1 MVKNKKLEHWIQL
14 SSTGA
19 VLFGV
24 ILVVIQLR
32 QNSELIELQI
42 LKEEAN
48 SYIENEINLLPEN
61 IYEIRQKSL
70 NEPDELTLYEYQVL
84 DGLYWSQGVS
94 RWRSLHD
101 LAERGLVDQ
110 SAWKNLIQE
119 DVDWYFANP
128 FGRAWWKRASTREST
143 LPTELV
149 EYVNVLLV
157 DLPDS
162 YMDDALEDVKN
173 QMELAK

>member
-1 MVKNKKLEHWIQL
+1 VKSNKLENWIQL

-19 VLFGV
+19 VLVGV
-24 ILVVIQLR
+24 LLVVIQLR

-42 LKEEAN
+42 LKDDAN
-48 SYIENEINLLPEN
+48 SYIENEINLLPDN

-70 NEPDELTLYEYQVL
+70 DKPDEITLYEYQIL
-84 DGLYWSQGVS
+84 DGLYWATGVS
-94 RWRSLHD
+94 RWRSLYD

-119 DVDWYFANP
+119 DVDWYFANS
-128 FGRAWWKRASTREST
+128 FGRAWWERVSTREST
-143 LPTELV
+143 IPTELV
-149 EYVNVLLV
+149 EYVNALLA

-173 QMELAK
+173 RMESAN